1 MRFWTVLV
9 ALSLPC
15 STALPQR
22 AVHDPLTLF
31 AKMMPVLSHERCANC
46 HGATNPLTGDY
57 HPGAI
62 KPSAK
67 CESCHT
73 ATDANGIH
81 HWRLAPEPFAF
92 FNKTTRQLCQ
102 HFEALGNLNDGMA
115 FHLETDHLIGLAFI
129 GRRGDAVNRSFAKP
143 PPMSRPEFV
152 RAYRTWFRDGGGACS
167 AWEGTITRTETIA
180 SDTMPGS
187 GPNSRNITRLG
198 DQVFFSWQT
207 GTHSTTVTIKAG
219 VATVSTTLNGEKNQR
234 SIARRDGCESIDHIR
249 DAYSLVSSAAPEP
262 NAASDDTAGPLVAIG
277 DGSVRVGV
285 ADDGSYR
292 IHVVPPRETT
302 RVTSTTTNTNSCGV
316 ALPVFPASTETYDWP
331 EWVFEITDKLSDPK
345 NRRQLKGQ
353 SVIEVESSYDPSF
366 GLAYHAA
373 VARLDGSP
381 LKFRITTTW
390 NLKRAF

>member
-1 MRFWTVLV
+1 
-9 ALSLPC
+9 
-15 STALPQR
+15 
-22 AVHDPLTLF
+22 
-31 AKMMPVLSHERCANC
+31 MMPVLSHDRCVNC
-46 HGATNPLTGDY
+46 HGATDPYKGEY
-57 HPGAI
+57 HPEAI
-62 KPSAK
+62 KPSTP
-67 CESCHT
+67 CGNCHT
-73 ATDANGIH
+73 ADSRWTV
-81 HWRLAPEPFAF
+81 APTPMAF
-92 FNKTTRQLCQ
+92 FKKTTRELCQ
-102 HFEALGNLNDGMA
+102 HFQNIGANENTAIHLQHDA
-115 FHLETDHLIGLAFI
+115 FIGLAFV
-129 GRRGDAVNRSFAKP
+129 GRRGNAVGQVFAQP

-152 RAYRTWFRDGGGACS
+152 RAYRTWVRDGGGACS

-262 NAASDDTAGPLVAIG
+262 NASSDDTAGPLVAIG

-292 IHVVPPRETT
+292 IHIVPPRKTT

-390 NLKRAF
+390 DLKRAF